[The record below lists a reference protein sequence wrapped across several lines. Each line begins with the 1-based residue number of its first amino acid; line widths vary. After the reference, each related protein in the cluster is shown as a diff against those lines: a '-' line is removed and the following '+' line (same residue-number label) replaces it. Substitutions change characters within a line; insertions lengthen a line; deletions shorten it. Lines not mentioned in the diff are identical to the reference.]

1 MAHTVER
8 SSTGS
13 KRSLQ
18 NKLPITLSALIVR
31 RNNTIEIAY
40 GLSPERIK
48 AALHKTDHVWTYK
61 ETGNA
66 AVFNEHTVE
75 TALQRSQQRNKYM
88 EWKHHGHYS

>member
-1 MAHTVER
+1 MAHN
-8 SSTGS
+8 
-13 KRSLQ
+13 KRS
-18 NKLPITLSALIVR
+18 IILSALIVR

-48 AALHKTDHVWTYK
+48 AALKTNDRVWTYK

-88 EWKHHGHYS
+88 EWR